1 MSWDWFNMPNKRDK
15 RRKSWRDDYYE
26 SYDSHSM
33 QEDPEFPSP
42 KAIIYQSELDFISRC
57 ILDYPNIET
66 GGELFGFWTQM
77 GTPIVL
83 YAVGPGPNAHHHQ
96 TSFVQDSRYVDN
108 VEVELCNLTG
118 LQHIGQWHSH
128 HQLSLAHPSGGDV
141 ASMMRGVG
149 QPGFPRM
156 LLCIG
161 NCTPTTTTIN
171 AFNFHENDPRNYKH
185 AAWEIIDIDSPFRT
199 AIDSLFNGRL
209 YSPRTQAASYGEM
222 YVIPNKRIKTEKKY
236 QQHWLTKDIENVKI
250 MKGFVQSA
258 QILLS
263 DCSPT
268 TEISDYGEP
277 IISLYSGSYR
287 ILFPYGFPENAPKYV
302 KVDGNRYIADER
314 IQLDS
319 EEIWRDLSTYPIDV
333 QFHEWLKNSL
343 AGTIYYQQEQRN
355 EGHERY
361 MPRETQPASEIVNKP
376 DQEPSQTDRASSND
390 SYEFTVEP
398 NSHIPK
404 DENETSP
411 EVEREQ

>member
-1 MSWDWFNMPNKRDK
+1 MRWGFFNNPKKGKRN
-15 RRKSWRDDYYE
+15 WQEDYYE
-26 SYDSHSM
+26 SYESHSM
-33 QEDPEFPSP
+33 QEDPYSPSP

-66 GGELFGFWTQM
+66 GGELFGFWTQL

-83 YAVGPGPNAHHHQ
+83 YAVGPGPNAHHHP

-108 VEVELCNLTG
+108 VEVDLCNLTG

-128 HQLSLAHPSGGDV
+128 HQLSLAQPSGGDV

-161 NCTPTTTTIN
+161 NCTTTTTTIN
-171 AFNFHENDPRNYKH
+171 AFNFHENNPRKYKH
-185 AAWEIIDIDSPFRT
+185 AAWEIIGIDSPFRAT
-199 AIDSLFNGRL
+199 VDSLFNSRL
-209 YSPRTQAASYGEM
+209 YSPRTQSASYGEM
-222 YVIPNKRIKTEKKY
+222 YVMPNKTIQPEKKY
-236 QQHWLTKDIENVKI
+236 QQHWLTKDIENISI

-258 QILLS
+258 QSLFP
-263 DCSPT
+263 DCEPT
-268 TEISDYGEP
+268 TEITDFGEP

-287 ILFPYGFPENAPKYV
+287 ILFPYGFPDNAPKFV
-302 KVDGNRYIADER
+302 KTNGNLYISDDR
-314 IQLDS
+314 ITLDP
-319 EEIWRDLSTYPIDV
+319 EEIWSRLEQCQYPIDI
-333 QFHEWLKNSL
+333 QFHEWLKSTL
-343 AGTIYYQQEQRN
+343 TAAIYYQQKANSESN
-355 EGHERY
+355 ERY

-398 NSHIPK
+398 NKHISK

-411 EVEREQ
+411 DVEHEQ